1 VTAARQQVT
10 REWWEESLNQF
21 DTYISALVLEEASG
35 GGAIAAAS
43 RLKAIEGMPV
53 LEITDEAEELA
64 AALVKVGLI
73 PVTLRMLCILL

>member
-35 GGAIAAAS
+35 GAIAAVS
-43 RLKAIEGMPV
+43 RLKANEGMPV

>member
-35 GGAIAAAS
+35 GGYRS
-43 RLKAIEGMPV
+43 SEPIEGYRRN
-53 LEITDEAEELA
+53 ASA
-64 AALVKVGLI
+64 GNNG
-73 PVTLRMLCILL
+73 

>member
-1 VTAARQQVT
+1 MTAARQQVT

-35 GGAIAAAS
+35 GAIAAVS
-43 RLKAIEGMPV
+43 RLKANEGMPV